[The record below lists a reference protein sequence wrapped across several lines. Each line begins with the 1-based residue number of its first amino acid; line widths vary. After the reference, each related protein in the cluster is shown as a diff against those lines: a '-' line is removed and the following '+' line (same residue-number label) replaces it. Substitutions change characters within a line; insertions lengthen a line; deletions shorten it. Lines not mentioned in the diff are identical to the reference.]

1 MSASPFKTVVVTP
14 GASLDLTT
22 LATVKTELGI
32 TDTDNDAWLQTKI
45 TQTSV
50 AIASACRRVFQQ
62 ETVADYFNLGW
73 RSCDE
78 ALVLSRFPVNEVV
91 SVTESNSVL
100 AADQYDVDSSKGM
113 LYRMRGDCRSAWT
126 GGRIAVTYSAGYVL
140 LTTLPHDLEQAC
152 ILLVKQNYFA
162 KTRDPLI
169 KSVAIPGVSTYDY
182 WAGSTGKGGGGGM
195 PPEVQTLIE
204 PYKTIA
210 A

>member
-182 WAGSTGKGGGGGM
+182 WVGSTGKGGGGGM